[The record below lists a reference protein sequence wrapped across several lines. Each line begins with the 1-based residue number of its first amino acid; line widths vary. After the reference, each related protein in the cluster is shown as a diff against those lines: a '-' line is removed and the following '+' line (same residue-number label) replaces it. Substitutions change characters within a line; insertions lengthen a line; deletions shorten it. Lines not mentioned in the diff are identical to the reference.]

1 MGTSIWESIFSWL
14 YDHFTTQYS
23 SFFKLI
29 SFLIYFILNV
39 LSSVHLILVCKS
51 KCPKIMDT
59 YQGEWGHCDNR
70 YCLRL
75 LSFHCCYWDLSWPG
89 LPNYFL
95 CILGALISFSHSLIL
110 NQQLIF
116 FQSWSLVL
124 GINLL
129 SSQSCTNNMS
139 AT

>member
-1 MGTSIWESIFSWL
+1 MWESICHDSM
-14 YDHFTTQYS
+14 TTLQ
-23 SFFKLI
+23 
-29 SFLIYFILNV
+29 LNTV
-39 LSSVHLILVCKS
+39 LSSNLSHSLFISSVMFFPSVHLILVCKS

-70 YCLRL
+70 YSLSL

-89 LPNYFL
+89 LLNYFL
-95 CILGALISFSHSLIL
+95 YILGALISFSHSLIL

-116 FQSWSLVL
+116 FQSWSLVI

-129 SSQSCTNNMS
+129 SSQSCKNNMS
-139 AT
+139 AM

>member
-1 MGTSIWESIFSWL
+1 M
-14 YDHFTTQYS
+14 
-23 SFFKLI
+23 FF
-29 SFLIYFILNV
+29 
-39 LSSVHLILVCKS
+39 SSVHLILVCKS

-95 CILGALISFSHSLIL
+95 RILGALISFSHSLNL
-110 NQQLIF
+110 NQQLII
-116 FQSWSLVL
+116 FQRWSLVL

-129 SSQSCTNNMS
+129 SSQSCTNNECYVISNCMS
-139 AT
+139 QNNLYYGMCSHKLLFYRVRVKRSLVLHLL